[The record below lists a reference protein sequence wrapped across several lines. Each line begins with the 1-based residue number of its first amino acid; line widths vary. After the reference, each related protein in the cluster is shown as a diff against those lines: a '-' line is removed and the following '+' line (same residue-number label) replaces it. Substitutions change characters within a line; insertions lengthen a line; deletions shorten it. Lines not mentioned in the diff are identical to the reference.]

1 MPITNSIYTAV
12 QQKEVKYTKGGEYSL
27 EGDNYIG
34 IYHISNDGA
43 FTGEPNSP
51 NKKALTKYYESKD
64 VYLYDKSFNFKKIE
78 STYKTPTLVRIQ
90 PTENDYTYGFFKRY
104 FIVDTTNLDMI
115 PFAIDETQASQYGRE
130 GGIDAGKY
138 TLVEILWKLTG
149 SLRNISVGGSILQ
162 GIYDHNKSE
171 IDKIAQTYPNIV
183 YSVTSYVEFAIPS

>member
-27 EGDNYIG
+27 EGDNYVG
-34 IYHISNDGA
+34 IYHISNDGV
-43 FTGEPNSP
+43 FTGEPNLL
-51 NKKALTKYYESKD
+51 NKKALTKYYKSKD
-64 VYLYDKSFNFKKIE
+64 VYLYDKSFDFKKIE
-78 STYKTPTLVRIQ
+78 STYKTPTLVKIQ
-90 PTENDYTYGFFKRY
+90 PTENDYTYGYFKRY

-149 SLRNISVGGSILQ
+149 SLRNTSVGGSILQ